1 MPITSSAS
9 SLVGLPLTT
18 LKTKA
23 LVHPDP
29 KLPILQWVRLAN
41 EVYQAAVEA
50 DHQQATELAYVE
62 YFKAAGILQVI
73 LNHPGF
79 KSLKNHP
86 ASYRIYQEV
95 APKVLAST
103 TRARQLADV
112 IERQQSSNYK
122 SRPISGGISSRIKSL
137 EAAGLAGAASPQSPT
152 SPSPN
157 EDHILSPSYSSSGGR
172 RPLPVPP
179 RQNGLTTR
187 ANFINTALES
197 QSTIRSGSAPPE
209 LTVDGQPSSDSHSP
223 SDRVPEDMTM
233 DINLLEKTL
242 RSLRS
247 PAEFDQAFPKLEN
260 LQIDD
265 PMSNGLPSFPD
276 MPNVPSGMPRSSN
289 NSLPPPPEPF
299 SLPNYDSPTQSKLS
313 SDKLVNDTSLGA
325 NLTLNTD
332 LDSQSGTSPPP
343 PYPNFDTDQSNRS
356 QTPPI
361 LHRSHAIKNVLPRS
375 VPGHL
380 SNHNSPHSSPK
391 KHTRTFVSQ
400 NQEPPPSLPSG
411 SNEILPAVLVDYF
424 RKMGAAGLE
433 TSVLFL
439 DIRNREDFEACR
451 IKSNDV
457 VCIEPIVLTKN
468 SGIGLSSTD
477 IEESLVISPP
487 REQRLFERRQ
497 EFEYVILYD
506 KRSIQLPSDPNLMHS
521 KNPTD
526 VAAKLILIL
535 YSAIHKQAYV
545 KRLKHPPMLLSGGL
559 EGWTKVA
566 GQSGI
571 VGKGSSPAPGPR
583 TSLTHSSMNGTPI
596 IFRHVNDNSHTHST
610 DGSGLTDGTSD
621 VKRARRRVALL
632 QGDSPINPPDPIV
645 RSVADLTRPALGSSN
660 STPSLHSING
670 SGPSNYLNPR
680 HPNGPYLS
688 NGYQSP
694 IGVSSPITLPEQTL
708 QRKTSQPSYDTPLS
722 SIPPDSAS
730 TPYSTNAPMHLPST
744 GYHIPSVPSQPPL
757 YGSHT
762 PAYPGYRPTEPHYN
776 GYIPDTLRP
785 PIQYPHFNPSRS
797 GPDPNLIM
805 GRPPQPPPPALA
817 PGGGLPNYYNLPAY
831 ASNLGVDQG
840 LKVRGTPPVTPYSPG
855 THGPAEIY
863 FNSSFEDVHIGTTGL
878 KNLGNTCY
886 MNSTLQC
893 ISATIPLARFFKDG
907 SYKRCINRVNPLG
920 TKGALAETTADLVKT
935 MWEGGYAF
943 VAPHTFREA
952 ICRFAP
958 QFRGSDQH
966 DAQEFLGFL
975 LDGLH
980 EDLNLVTHKP
990 PPIEMSAAREAE
1002 LEALPTQLASAR
1014 EWEIY
1019 KRRDN
1024 SVIVELFQGQY
1035 RSRLQCLTC
1044 GTTSTTYNTFMYLS
1058 LPIPTG
1064 RGMSKVSLTQ
1074 CLDAFLKE
1082 EIMEKDDAWNCPK
1095 CKTRRKATKRLSIAR
1110 LPPILLIHL
1119 KRFSFKGPFSD
1130 KLEAFVQY
1138 PLYGLDLTNYLPAPL
1153 ESSSNHHY
1161 KKPSSKN
1168 HHHSG
1173 PSSVYDLYAVCNHFG
1188 SLSSGHYTAFVRS
1201 QKDWY
1206 NIGDSRVSKTDEN
1219 AVKARSA
1226 YLLCFRRRG

>member
-9 SLVGLPLTT
+9 SLIGLPLTT

-23 LVHPDP
+23 FVHPDP

-50 DHQQATELAYVE
+50 DEQQSTELAYVE

-79 KSLKNHP
+79 KTLKNHP

-103 TRARQLADV
+103 TRARQLAEV
-112 IERQQSSNYK
+112 IERQQPSNLK
-122 SRPISGGISSRIKSL
+122 TRPISGGISSRIKSL

-152 SPSPN
+152 SPPPK
-157 EDHILSPSYSSSGGR
+157 EDHNLSPSYSSSSGR

-179 RQNGLTTR
+179 GQNGITTR
-187 ANFINTALES
+187 TNFINTVLES

-209 LTVDGQPSSDSHSP
+209 LIADAQSSSDLHSP
-223 SDRVPEDMTM
+223 SDGLSEDMAV
-233 DINLLEKTL
+233 DLDSLEKTL

-247 PAEFDQAFPKLEN
+247 PSEFDQAFPKLEN

-265 PMSNGLPSFPD
+265 SRKNGLSSFPE
-276 MPNVPSGMPRSSN
+276 MPSVPSGMPRSFN
-289 NSLPPPPEPF
+289 TTLPPPPEPF
-299 SLPNYDSPTQSKLS
+299 SLPNYESPKQSNLS

-325 NLTLNTD
+325 SLTRNTD
-332 LDSQSGTSPPP
+332 LDPQSGTSPPP
-343 PYPNFDTDQSNRS
+343 PYPNFDTDQINQP
-356 QTPPI
+356 QTPQI
-361 LHRSHAIKNVLPRS
+361 LQRSHAIKNGLHRS
-375 VPGHL
+375 GPGNF

-391 KHTRTFVSQ
+391 KHTRTFVTP

-411 SNEILPAVLVDYF
+411 SNELLPAVLVDYF
-424 RKMGAAGLE
+424 RKMSAAGLE

-451 IKSNDV
+451 IKSQDV

-468 SGIGLSSTD
+468 SGIGVSSAD

-487 REQRLFERRQ
+487 REQMLFERRQ

-506 KRSIQLPSDPNLMHS
+506 KRSVQLPSDPNLMYS

-526 VAAKLILIL
+526 VAAKLLLIL
-535 YSAIHKQAYV
+535 YLAIHKQAYM
-545 KRLKHPPMLLSGGL
+545 KRLKNPPMLLSGGL
-559 EGWTKVA
+559 EGWAKIA
-566 GQSGI
+566 GQSGV
-571 VGKGSSPAPGPR
+571 VGKGSSPANVPR
-583 TSLTHSSMNGTPI
+583 TSLTHSSINGTPI
-596 IFRHVNDNSHTHST
+596 VFRQTHSP
-610 DGSGLTDGTSD
+610 DESGNIDGTSD
-621 VKRARRRVALL
+621 VKRARRRIALL
-632 QGDSPINPPDPIV
+632 QGDSPTNQPDIV
-645 RSVADLTRPALGSSN
+645 RSVADLTRPGLGSST
-660 STPSLHSING
+660 STTSLHSING
-670 SGPSNYLNPR
+670 SGPSNYFHPR

-694 IGVSSPITLPEQTL
+694 IGVNSPITLPEQTL
-708 QRKTSQPSYDTPLS
+708 QRKTSQPTYDTPLS

-730 TPYSTNAPMHLPST
+730 TPYSTNTPMHIPSA
-744 GYHIPSVPSQPPL
+744 GYHIPSVPPQPAL

-762 PAYPGYRPTEPHYN
+762 PAYHGYRPTEPNYN

-785 PIQYPHFNPSRS
+785 TIQYPHFNHPRS
-797 GPDPNLIM
+797 GTDPNLIM

-817 PGGGLPNYYNLPAY
+817 PGGGVPNYYNLPAY
-831 ASNLGVDQG
+831 SSNLGLDKG
-840 LKVRGTPPVTPYSPG
+840 LKVRETPPVTPYSPN
-855 THGPAEIY
+855 THGSTEVY
-863 FNSSFEDVHIGTTGL
+863 FNSSFEDGQVGMTGL

-920 TKGALAETTADLVKT
+920 TKGALAETVAELVRM
-935 MWEGGYAF
+935 MWSAQYTF
-943 VAPHTFREA
+943 VSPTIFREA

-990 PPIEMSAAREAE
+990 APIEMSSAREAE

-1138 PLYGLDLTNYLPAPL
+1138 PLYGLDLTNYIPAPL
-1153 ESSSNHHY
+1153 ESLNNHHPS
-1161 KKPSSKN
+1161 KKSSSKN
-1168 HHHSG
+1168 GGGGGGGG
-1173 PSSVYDLYAVCNHFG
+1173 PSTVYDLYAVCNHFG
-1188 SLSSGHYTAFVRS
+1188 SLSSGHWIF
-1201 QKDWY
+1201 
-1206 NIGDSRVSKTDEN
+1206 
-1219 AVKARSA
+1219 
-1226 YLLCFRRRG
+1226 L

>member
-23 LVHPDP
+23 FVHPDP

-50 DHQQATELAYVE
+50 DDQQATELAYVE

-79 KSLKNHP
+79 KTLKNHP

-95 APKVLAST
+95 APKVLSST
-103 TRARQLADV
+103 SRARQLAEV
-112 IERQQSSNYK
+112 IERQQPSNSK

-152 SPSPN
+152 SPSPS
-157 EDHILSPSYSSSGGR
+157 EDHNLSPSYSSSNGR

-179 RQNGLTTR
+179 GPNGATTR
-187 ANFINTALES
+187 SNFINAVLES

-209 LTVDGQPSSDSHSP
+209 LIADAQSTSDLHPP
-223 SDRVPEDMTM
+223 SDRVPDNMAM
-233 DINLLEKTL
+233 DFNLLEKTL

-247 PAEFDQAFPKLEN
+247 PSEFDQAFPKLEN
-260 LQIDD
+260 LHIDD
-265 PMSNGLPSFPD
+265 SKSTGPTSFPEL
-276 MPNVPSGMPRSSN
+276 PNVPSGMPRSSN
-289 NSLPPPPEPF
+289 ITLPPPPEPF
-299 SLPNYDSPTQSKLS
+299 SLPNYDSPNQSNTS
-313 SDKLVNDTSLGA
+313 NEKLVNDTSLGA
-325 NLTLNTD
+325 SLTLDTD
-332 LDSQSGTSPPP
+332 FDPQSATSPPP
-343 PYPNFDTDQSNRS
+343 AYPNFDADQIN
-356 QTPPI
+356 QPKTPPI
-361 LHRSHAIKNVLPRS
+361 LHRSHAIKNALPRS
-375 VPGHL
+375 VAANF
-380 SNHNSPHSSPK
+380 SNPNSPHSSPK
-391 KHTRTFVSQ
+391 KQNRTYATQS
-400 NQEPPPSLPSG
+400 QEPPPSLPSG
-411 SNEILPAVLVDYF
+411 SNEILPAVLADYF

-468 SGIGLSSTD
+468 SGIGLSSAD

-497 EFEYVILYD
+497 EFEYVIFYD
-506 KRSIQLPSDPNLMHS
+506 KRSVQLPSDPNLMYS
-521 KNPTD
+521 KNPVD
-526 VAAKLILIL
+526 VAAKLLLIL
-535 YSAIHKQAYV
+535 HLAIHKQAYM
-545 KRLKHPPMLLSGGL
+545 KRLKNPPMLLSGGL
-559 EGWTKVA
+559 EGWVKVA
-566 GQSGI
+566 GQSGV
-571 VGKGSSPAPGPR
+571 VGKGSSPGNVPR
-583 TSLTHSSMNGTPI
+583 TSLSHSSMNGKSI
-596 IFRHVNDNSHTHST
+596 LFRHPPNDNPQNHSP
-610 DGSGLTDGTSD
+610 DGSGTTDGTSD
-621 VKRARRRVALL
+621 VKRARRRVAILH
-632 QGDSPINPPDPIV
+632 GDSATNQPDLIV
-645 RSVADLTRPALGSSN
+645 RSVADLTRPGMVSSN
-660 STPSLHSING
+660 STTSLHSLNG

-680 HPNGPYLS
+680 HPNGPFYS

-708 QRKTSQPSYDTPLS
+708 QRKTSQPTYDTSLP

-730 TPYSTNAPMHLPST
+730 TPYSTNSPIHIPST
-744 GYHIPSVPSQPPL
+744 GYHIPSVSPQPPL

-762 PAYPGYRPTEPHYN
+762 PAYLGYRPTEPNYN
-776 GYIPDTLRP
+776 GYMPDTLRP
-785 PIQYPHFNPSRS
+785 PIQYPHFNHPRP

-831 ASNLGVDQG
+831 ASHLGFDNG
-840 LKVRGTPPVTPYSPG
+840 LKPRDTPPVTPYSPN
-855 THGPAEIY
+855 THGSAEVY
-863 FNSSFEDVHIGTTGL
+863 FNSSFEDGQVGMTGL

-920 TKGALAETTADLVKT
+920 TKGALAETVAELVRV
-935 MWEGGYAF
+935 MWSAQYTF
-943 VAPHTFREA
+943 VSPTIFREA
-952 ICRFAP
+952 ICKFAP

-990 PPIEMSAAREAE
+990 PPVEMSAEREAE

-1064 RGMSKVSLTQ
+1064 RGMSK
-1074 CLDAFLKE
+1074 

-1138 PLYGLDLTNYLPAPL
+1138 PLYGLDLTGYIPAPL
-1153 ESSSNHHY
+1153 ESLSNSHY
-1161 KKPSSKN
+1161 KKSSK
-1168 HHHSG
+1168 SG
-1173 PSSVYDLYAVCNHFG
+1173 PPSSVYDLYAVCNHFG

-1201 QKDWY
+1201 QKDWF

-1219 AVKARSA
+1219 AVKRE
-1226 YLLCFRRRG
+1226 RN